1 MNKKTKIVATV
12 SDRRCDV
19 DFIRSLYEAGMNA
32 VRINTA
38 HASLEGAEE
47 VVKNV
52 RQVSDKIMSG
62 DLIICQDFN
71 SFARAGDAGEKVA
84 ACSAGKILI
93 DHHLDPDRSCFDLCF
108 SETEVSSTAELLYN
122 ILMSLPEIGHDARK
136 LPLDTATAL
145 MTGMTTDTNNF
156 ANSVFPGTLTMA
168 SELLAAGV
176 DRDMILENT
185 FNSYKESRIHLM
197 GYLLDRCIRITPD
210 GVAYMILKKTAIR
223 KFSVQ
228 DGDTEAWETM
238 VNTNILGLL
247 YCTRLLLPGML
258 ARGRGHVVNVGSVA
272 GSRAFPTGNVYG
284 ASKAFVRHLSDNM
297 RSDLLGTPIRVTCLA
312 PGRTRTE
319 FSLVHN
325 AGDAALA
332 EKEYATGRPLD
343 AEDIAR
349 ALWWVVQCP
358 PHMDVSFMEIMPTGQ
373 ADGGPRF
380 ADVTF

>member
-1 MNKKTKIVATV
+1 MNILDKRDISSLTRLIGDASNVTIIVHIHPDGDAVGSGIAMLAYLISTGKDAALILP
-12 SDRRCDV
+12 DRCP
-19 DFIRSLYEAGMNA
+19 
-32 VRINTA
+32 
-38 HASLEGAEE
+38 ASLSFLTDGRYRD
-47 VVKNV
+47 NV
-52 RQVSDKIMSG
+52 IVYGDHPEKAADRILSC

-71 SFARAGDAGEKVA
+71 SFARAGEAGEKIAESKAV
-84 ACSAGKILI
+84 KVLI

-228 DGDTEAWETM
+228 DGDTEGF
-238 VNTNILGLL
+238 VNIPL
-247 YCTRLLLPGML
+247 C
-258 ARGRGHVVNVGSVA
+258 A
-272 GSRAFPTGNVYG
+272 GNVKMSIFLKEDG
-284 ASKAFVRHLSDNM
+284 DRFRVSIRSKKGISANRIAKEFFNGGGHELASGGKLMIPDDVK
-297 RSDLLGTPIRVTCLA
+297 
-312 PGRTRTE
+312 
-319 FSLVHN
+319 N
-325 AGDAALA
+325 AGEAAA
-332 EKEYATGRPLD
+332 YIEKVTH
-343 AEDIAR
+343 I
-349 ALWWVVQCP
+349 
-358 PHMDVSFMEIMPTGQ
+358 FMN
-373 ADGGPRF
+373 R
-380 ADVTF
+380 

>member
-1 MNKKTKIVATV
+1 MNILDQRDISSLTRLIGDASNVTIIVHIHP
-12 SDRRCDV
+12 DGD
-19 DFIRSLYEAGMNA
+19 A
-32 VRINTA
+32 VGSGIA
-38 HASLEGAEE
+38 MLAYLSSIGKDAVLVLPDSCPASLTFLTERYRDKVMVYEE
-47 VVKNV
+47 NPG
-52 RQVSDKIMSG
+52 QVSDKIMSG

-84 ACSAGKILI
+84 ACRAGKILI

-228 DGDTEAWETM
+228 DGDTEGF
-238 VNTNILGLL
+238 VNIPL
-247 YCTRLLLPGML
+247 C
-258 ARGRGHVVNVGSVA
+258 A
-272 GSRAFPTGNVYG
+272 GNVKMSIFLKEDG
-284 ASKAFVRHLSDNM
+284 DRFRVSIRSKKGISANRIAKEFFNGGGHELASGGKLMIPDDVK
-297 RSDLLGTPIRVTCLA
+297 
-312 PGRTRTE
+312 
-319 FSLVHN
+319 N
-325 AGDAALA
+325 AGEAAA
-332 EKEYATGRPLD
+332 YIEKVTH
-343 AEDIAR
+343 I
-349 ALWWVVQCP
+349 
-358 PHMDVSFMEIMPTGQ
+358 FMN
-373 ADGGPRF
+373 R
-380 ADVTF
+380 